1 MSLLIGEIVRLAAR
15 MVPDTVAATLAGDRI
30 TFGELDRKANRTA
43 NALAGLGV
51 RAGDRVAWSTAP
63 TLRTLDAFLGCA
75 RLGAVFVPVNPAL
88 SAAEAAA
95 VLAYLEPRLLVVDR
109 DVEPPGVPLAR
120 TGAAGGGV
128 DLDELTARARPS
140 PPAGAGRL
148 ADTDPHIVYLT
159 SGSTGRPKGALVS
172 HRASWLRA
180 APGGGTFTSG
190 IRGTGGVLCSFPL
203 YHYGGWHYVLEA
215 WQNRTAVHLVPR
227 ADAARLIDVVHA
239 ERPAALYCIPA
250 VWERLLDPEH
260 RRADLSSLQHADT
273 GTSALPA
280 DLVDRIKR
288 RLPGTTTTIL
298 YGSTEA
304 GRMAALA
311 DVDLARKAGSVG
323 RPAFPGALW
332 VDAGPAGDAGPGG
345 TTVGRVG
352 EVLVTGPALMSGYH
366 RLPAETAAALPDGV
380 YRSGDLGRLDE
391 EGYLYL
397 TGRLREVIRTGG
409 ESVAPV
415 EVETALRGLAGVVD
429 LAVVGLPD
437 DRWGEVVCAV
447 LVLAHGA
454 PHPDVETVRA
464 HVAGRL
470 AGFKQPRRVVVLPA
484 IPRTTATGQVQRS
497 RIRAAL
503 AGGTDLRG

>member
-1 MSLLIGEIVRLAAR
+1 MSLLIGEIVRLTAR
-15 MVPDTVAATLAGDRI
+15 MTPTAVAATLCGRRI
-30 TFGELDRKANRTA
+30 TFGELDRQANRTA

-51 RAGDRVAWSTAP
+51 RAGDRVAWSAAP
-63 TLRTLDAFLGCA
+63 TLRTLDGFVACA
-75 RLGAVFVPVNPAL
+75 RLGAVFVPLNPGL
-88 SAAEAAA
+88 SPVETEA
-95 VLAYLEPRLLVVDR
+95 VLDYLEPRLLVSDR
-109 DVEPPGVPLAR
+109 TDAPAGAPLAGLG
-120 TGAAGGGV
+120 GAPGAGA
-128 DLDELTARARPS
+128 DLDALTARAAATA
-140 PPAGAGRL
+140 PAGADRL
-148 ADTDPHIVYLT
+148 ADTDPHIIYLT
-159 SGSTGRPKGALVS
+159 SGSTGQPKGALVS

-180 APGGGTFTSG
+180 APGGGTFTAA
-190 IRGTGGVLCSFPL
+190 IRGPGGVLCSFPL

-227 ADAARLIDVVHA
+227 ADAARLIDVVRT

-250 VWERLLDPEH
+250 VWERLLDSEH
-260 RRADLSSLQHADT
+260 RRADLSSLRHADT

-280 DLVDRIKR
+280 DLVARIKD

-304 GRMAALA
+304 GRMSALPDA
-311 DVDLARKAGSVG
+311 DLARKPGSVG

-332 VDAGPAGDAGPGG
+332 VAAEG
-345 TTVGRVG
+345 VGQVG

-391 EGYLYL
+391 EGYLHL
-397 TGRLREVIRTGG
+397 TGRVREVIRTGG
-409 ESVAPV
+409 ESVSPV
-415 EVETALRGLAGVVD
+415 EVEAALRGLAGVVD
-429 LAVVGLPD
+429 VAVVGLPD

-447 LVLAHGA
+447 LVLAPGA
-454 PHPDVETVRA
+454 TPPDVGTVRG

-484 IPRTTATGQVQRS
+484 IPRTPATGQVQRS
-497 RIRAAL
+497 RIRES
-503 AGGTDLRG
+503 LRSAS

>member
-1 MSLLIGEIVRLAAR
+1 MNLLIGEIVRLAAR
-15 MVPDTVAATLAGDRI
+15 MAPGAVAATLTGRRI
-30 TFGELDRKANRTA
+30 TFGELDRQANRTA
-43 NALAGLGV
+43 NALAGLGI

-88 SAAEAAA
+88 SAAEAEA
-95 VLAYLEPRLLVVDR
+95 VLGYLEPRLLVADR
-109 DVEPPGVPLAR
+109 DVEPVGVPLAR
-120 TGAAGGGV
+120 IGAAPGAGA
-128 DLDELTARARPS
+128 DLDALTARAS
-140 PPAGAGRL
+140 AGAPAGAERL
-148 ADTDPHIVYLT
+148 ADTEPHIIYLT

-180 APGGGTFTSG
+180 APGGGTFTTT

-260 RRADLSSLQHADT
+260 RRADLSSLRHADT
-273 GTSALPA
+273 GTSALPV
-280 DLVDRIKR
+280 DLVERIKR
-288 RLPGTTTTIL
+288 RLPDTTTTIL

-304 GRMAALA
+304 GRMAALPDA
-311 DVDLARKAGSVG
+311 DLARKPGSVG

-332 VDAGPAGDAGPGG
+332 IDAGQTGATGTPGQ
-345 TTVGRVG
+345 TG

-391 EGYLYL
+391 EGYLHL

-409 ESVAPV
+409 ESVSPV

-429 LAVVGLPD
+429 VAVVGLPD
-437 DRWGEVVCAV
+437 ERWGEVVCAV
-447 LVLAHGA
+447 LVLAHDA
-454 PHPDVETVRA
+454 PHPDVDAVRA

-484 IPRTTATGQVQRS
+484 IPRTAATGQVQRS

-503 AGGTDLRG
+503 GGAPDRRG